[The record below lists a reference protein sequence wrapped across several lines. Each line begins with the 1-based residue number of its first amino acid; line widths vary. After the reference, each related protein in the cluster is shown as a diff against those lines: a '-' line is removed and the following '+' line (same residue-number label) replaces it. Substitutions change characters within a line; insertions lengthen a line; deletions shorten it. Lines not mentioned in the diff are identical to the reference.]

1 MYSPPRVGEEESD
14 KSWLIEKV
22 YSSIDAC
29 PRENVNIGI
38 YETAGKMNFGIY
50 QKQGSKWPQ
59 MFVGGLKNAL
69 VQLNQ
74 DDLPRRSLE
83 VKEFFEEAAIAAS
96 EDEDSRF
103 RVILTLLVD
112 AIISFINIIR

>member
-1 MYSPPRVGEEESD
+1 M
-14 KSWLIEKV
+14 
-22 YSSIDAC
+22 
-29 PRENVNIGI
+29 NI
-38 YETAGKMNFGIY
+38 GIY

-96 EDEDSRF
+96 EDENPWV
-103 RVILTLLVD
+103 RVILTFLFD
-112 AIISFINIIR
+112 AIISFMNIIRLLTGTVNIDKALRLGCGLNLCTVATWT

>member
-1 MYSPPRVGEEESD
+1 
-14 KSWLIEKV
+14 
-22 YSSIDAC
+22 
-29 PRENVNIGI
+29 
-38 YETAGKMNFGIY
+38 MNFGIY
-50 QKQGSKWPQ
+50 QKQGSMGPQ

-96 EDEDSRF
+96 EDEDSRV
-103 RVILTLLVD
+103 RVILTFLFD
-112 AIISFINIIR
+112 AIISFIISFVY

>member
-1 MYSPPRVGEEESD
+1 
-14 KSWLIEKV
+14 
-22 YSSIDAC
+22 
-29 PRENVNIGI
+29 
-38 YETAGKMNFGIY
+38 
-50 QKQGSKWPQ
+50 

-96 EDEDSRF
+96 EDEDSRV
-103 RVILTLLVD
+103 RVILTFLFD
-112 AIISFINIIR
+112 AIISFINIIRLLTGTVNIDKALRLVCGLNLYTVAT

>member
-1 MYSPPRVGEEESD
+1 
-14 KSWLIEKV
+14 
-22 YSSIDAC
+22 
-29 PRENVNIGI
+29 
-38 YETAGKMNFGIY
+38 
-50 QKQGSKWPQ
+50 

-96 EDEDSRF
+96 EDE
-103 RVILTLLVD
+103 
-112 AIISFINIIR
+112 NP